1 MIKTNVF
8 FDFTDF
14 QVLCADVVHAA
25 SGTVAGVVGW
35 ASNSSNSSNKSKGA
49 TGASDGGSDATM
61 RLSAVAVPQCLGGVG
76 GGGTGGSHH

>member
-35 ASNSSNSSNKSKGA
+35 ASNKSKGA
-49 TGASDGGSDATM
+49 TGAWDGGSDATM
-61 RLSAVAVPQCLGGVG
+61 RLSVVAVPQCLGGVG